1 VINKAGNPEAVD
13 ADSATMATCNMS
25 VLVVIPA
32 HRHSIKNIEGYYI
45 QIQYKNKKVSE

>member
-32 HRHSIKNIEGYYI
+32 HRHSIKNIEGYYDSNPI
-45 QIQYKNKKVSE
+45 